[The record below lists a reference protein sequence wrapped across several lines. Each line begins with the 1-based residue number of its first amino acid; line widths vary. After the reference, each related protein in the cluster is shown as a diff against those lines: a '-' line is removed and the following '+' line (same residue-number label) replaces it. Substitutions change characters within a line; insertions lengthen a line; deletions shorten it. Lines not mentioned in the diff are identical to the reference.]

1 LSKLLGATP
10 GDLIAVYPEPDPAKF
25 AVSEEGERG
34 VQRYQES
41 PPGGGPLPTACTQ
54 RWNKLAVLVDLAAEE
69 QQQAGAAA
77 GNSMSSDLTAGA
89 SFSSGPAVA
98 DP

>member
-1 LSKLLGATP
+1 MTSSRCIPSQIQRSLLLARK
-10 GDLIAVYPEPDPAKF
+10 EK
-25 AVSEEGERG
+25 EG